1 MLRYLYVHVDDFN
14 RVKLTMGSDN
24 DNSDFINASFISVR
38 NVLNCFY
45 ISLNLNL
52 NNRVNVIFTKC
63 VFFCECCRVSMEM
76 TSYYIAT
83 QGVGSVSCCNAP

>member
-1 MLRYLYVHVDDFN
+1 MLRYLHVHVDDFN

-52 NNRVNVIFTKC
+52 NNRVNVIFTKS
-63 VFFCECCRVSMEM
+63 VFFVNVVGFQWKYK
-76 TSYYIAT
+76 YYIAT